1 MADAKKLIPFILKWE
16 GGFSNHPLDKGG
28 ATNKGITIA
37 TFRQFFGENATVEQL
52 KNMTDTQWEN
62 IFRNGYWNPFKGD
75 AIMNQS
81 IADICVDWAWASGTK
96 TAIKRVQRIV
106 GVKADG
112 IVGNATLSAIN
123 GANAKE
129 LFDKIKSARISFVE
143 AIVRKNPTQKV
154 FLKGWKNRIQS
165 IKYNG

>member
-37 TFRQFFGENATVEQL
+37 TFRQFFGKNATVEQL

-96 TAIKRVQRIV
+96 TAIMRVQRIV

-123 GANAKE
+123 SAEQKL

>member
-37 TFRQFFGENATVEQL
+37 TFRQFFGKNVTVEQL
-52 KNMTDTQWEN
+52 KNMTDAQWET

-96 TAIKRVQRIV
+96 TAIMRVQRIV

-123 GANAKE
+123 SAEQKL

-165 IKYNG
+165 IRYKG